1 MNDKER
7 RLRLRKW
14 CRVQM
19 VSWLEYGN
27 GILDSETDELNA
39 KTEDRDWPDNNE
51 KVDENLSSD
60 AFGRQKV
67 R

>member
-1 MNDKER
+1 
-7 RLRLRKW
+7 
-14 CRVQM
+14 M